1 MEAPGALV
9 AALLKNERN
18 VLSDGATSGKVIRI
32 WWEVLMVEKKK
43 VRSLFNNIFN
53 NFESF
58 RFKSVDGCVG
68 QMVQI
73 VMRIFLFFL
82 FFFLK
87 FEVNEVKTK
96 LRPAIRTLSTGWK
109 SSLRLMIGSLWLSFN
124 LGLQLSSSPRFY
136 IPKDNGTWLLS
147 PRVHGG
153 STEEER
159 TKSSFERSAIVRLER
174 KRKCSSTFF
183 SLSPFWIS
191 CVLKKG

>member
-1 MEAPGALV
+1 MDALD
-9 AALLKNERN
+9 KWYE
-18 VLSDGATSGKVIRI
+18 
-32 WWEVLMVEKKK
+32 
-43 VRSLFNNIFN
+43 SL
-53 NFESF
+53 
-58 RFKSVDGCVG
+58 CVY
-68 QMVQI
+68 
-73 VMRIFLFFL
+73 FLFFI
-82 FFFLK
+82 FFLE

-124 LGLQLSSSPRFY
+124 LGLQLSSPRFY

-183 SLSPFWIS
+183 FSFLLLDIVRIRDQRKDKNFPTLGVISLDRTEHNIIYY
-191 CVLKKG
+191 VVKRVITDK